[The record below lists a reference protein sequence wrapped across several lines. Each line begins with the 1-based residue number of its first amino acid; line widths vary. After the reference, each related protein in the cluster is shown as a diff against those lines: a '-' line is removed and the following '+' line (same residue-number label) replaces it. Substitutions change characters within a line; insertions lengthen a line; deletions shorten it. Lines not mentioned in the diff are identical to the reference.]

1 MRIGID
7 FDGVLADTMPAM
19 VSYAAQHL
27 GITLS
32 EAECMRPEGPIRLGE
47 AGYVALV
54 RNTHETAYALTFAA
68 TDGAFE
74 ALQRLSETHE
84 VFVVTNRAG
93 AALARAEE
101 WLTARSMRSM
111 LSDLVSASA
120 GTGKVEAA
128 RRLGLDV
135 LLDDWPENLV
145 GLDAATR
152 PVLWSASYNLD
163 APLPSRVRRVHG
175 WSAFAEAI
183 DRG

>member
-7 FDGVLADTMPAM
+7 FDGVLAHTMPAM
-19 VSYAAQHL
+19 VAYAAEHI
-27 GITLS
+27 GIALS
-32 EAECMRPEGPIRLGE
+32 EAECMRPGGPIRLGE

-54 RNTHETAYALTFAA
+54 RDTHETPYALTFAS
-68 TDGAFE
+68 TEVTFE
-74 ALQRLSETHE
+74 ALQRLSEAHE

-101 WLTARSMRSM
+101 WLTARSMRAM
-111 LSDLVSASA
+111 LSDLVSASTGA
-120 GTGKVEAA
+120 GKADAA

-145 GLDAATR
+145 GLDAATQ

-163 APLPSRVRRVHG
+163 ASLPAGVRRVHG
-175 WSAFAEAI
+175 WAAFAEAI
-183 DRG
+183 ERG